1 MKAMEGVRRVT
12 NRMELIQGLKSKL
25 LKARLSLIA
34 VTILLGVSA
43 VTNVVM
49 YNKLQD
55 SKEVVAKQKVQ
66 ITELENT
73 IEVIE
78 TEREELAIKLD
89 IANSFETLMDK
100 VANLED
106 LALEAVHNAQKVVED
121 KITYV
126 NKYNKVRTTDISY
139 VDYVLDETTGET
151 VRTFETNEE
160 MYVVYLSNS
169 ENIELLNNN
178 LVKQYRSG
186 LNNYE
191 EAIKE
196 VEDTVIIRHDLK

>member
-12 NRMELIQGLKSKL
+12 NRMELVQGLRSKL
-25 LKARLSLIA
+25 FKARLSLIA

-55 SKEVVAKQKVQ
+55 SKEVVAKQEVQ

-73 IEVIE
+73 IEVVE

-106 LALEAVHNAQKVVED
+106 LALEAAYNA
-121 KITYV
+121 V
-126 NKYNKVRTTDISY
+126 NKIEGYVSNYLLKTDISY

-151 VRTFETNEE
+151 IRTFETNKE
-160 MYVVYLSNS
+160 MYVVYISNS
-169 ENIELLNNN
+169 DN
-178 LVKQYRSG
+178 VKQLDKEISLQYNLG
-186 LNNYE
+186 TYDYE
-191 EAIKE
+191 EAINK

>member
-12 NRMELIQGLKSKL
+12 NRMELIQGLKNKL

-55 SKEVVAKQKVQ
+55 SKEVVAKQEVQ

-73 IEVIE
+73 INVVE

-89 IANSFETLMDK
+89 IASSFETLMDK

-106 LALEAVHNAQKVVED
+106 LALEAAHNA
-121 KITYV
+121 V
-126 NKYNKVRTTDISY
+126 NKIEGYVSNYLLKTDISY

-151 VRTFETNEE
+151 IRTFETNKE
-160 MYVVYLSNS
+160 MYVVYISNS
-169 ENIELLNNN
+169 DN
-178 LVKQYRSG
+178 VKQLDKEISLQYNLG
-186 LNNYE
+186 TYDYE
-191 EAIKE
+191 EAINK

>member
-1 MKAMEGVRRVT
+1 MKSMEGVRRIT
-12 NRMELIQGLKSKL
+12 NRMELVQVLRGKL

-34 VTILLGVSA
+34 VTMLLVLSA
-43 VTNVVM
+43 GMNIVM

-55 SKEVVAKQKVQ
+55 SKEVVTKQEIK

-73 IEVIE
+73 VAAIE
-78 TEREELAIKLD
+78 TEKEELAIKLD

-151 VRTFETNEE
+151 IRTFETNKE

-169 ENIELLNNN
+169 ENVELLNNN
-178 LVKQYRSG
+178 LVNQYRSG
-186 LNNYE
+186 LNDYE
-191 EAIKE
+191 KAIKE
-196 VEDTVIIRHDLK
+196 VNDTVIIRHDLK

>member
-12 NRMELIQGLKSKL
+12 NRMELIQGLNSML

-43 VTNVVM
+43 VANVVM

-55 SKEVVAKQKVQ
+55 SKEVVAKQEVQ

-73 IEVIE
+73 INVVV
-78 TEREELAIKLD
+78 TEREEFAIKLD

-106 LALEAVHNAQKVVED
+106 LALEAAHNA
-121 KITYV
+121 V
-126 NKYNKVRTTDISY
+126 NKVEGYVSNYLLKTDISY

-151 VRTFETNEE
+151 IRTFETNKE
-160 MYVVYLSNS
+160 MYVVYISN
-169 ENIELLNNN
+169 NDN
-178 LVKQYRSG
+178 VKQLDKEISLQYNLG
-186 LNNYE
+186 TYDYE
-191 EAIKE
+191 EAINK

>member
-55 SKEVVAKQKVQ
+55 SKEVVAKQEVQ

-73 IEVIE
+73 IEVVE

-106 LALEAVHNAQKVVED
+106 LALEAAHNA
-121 KITYV
+121 V
-126 NKYNKVRTTDISY
+126 NKIEGYVSNYLLKTDISY

-151 VRTFETNEE
+151 IRTFETNKE
-160 MYVVYLSNS
+160 MYVVYISNS
-169 ENIELLNNN
+169 DN
-178 LVKQYRSG
+178 VKQLDKEISLQYNLG
-186 LNNYE
+186 TYDYE
-191 EAIKE
+191 EAINK

>member
-12 NRMELIQGLKSKL
+12 NRMELIQGLKNKL

-55 SKEVVAKQKVQ
+55 SKEVVAKQEVQ

-73 IEVIE
+73 INVVE

-106 LALEAVHNAQKVVED
+106 LALEAAHNA
-121 KITYV
+121 V
-126 NKYNKVRTTDISY
+126 NKIEGYVSNYLLKTDISY

-151 VRTFETNEE
+151 IRTFETNKE
-160 MYVVYLSNS
+160 MYVVYISNS
-169 ENIELLNNN
+169 DN
-178 LVKQYRSG
+178 VKQLDKEISLQYNLG
-186 LNNYE
+186 TYDYE
-191 EAIKE
+191 EAINK